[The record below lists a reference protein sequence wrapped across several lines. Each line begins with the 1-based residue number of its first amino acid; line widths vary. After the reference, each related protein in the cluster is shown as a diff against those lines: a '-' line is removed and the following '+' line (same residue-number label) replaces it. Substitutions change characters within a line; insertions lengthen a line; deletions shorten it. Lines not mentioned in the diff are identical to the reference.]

1 MQSFKKIAT
10 NYKTNFFFFHEQ
22 KLDKNNKQVS
32 KHPKTTEYTQLGQT
46 MLLLE

>member
-10 NYKTNFFFFHEQ
+10 NYKTNFFFHEQ